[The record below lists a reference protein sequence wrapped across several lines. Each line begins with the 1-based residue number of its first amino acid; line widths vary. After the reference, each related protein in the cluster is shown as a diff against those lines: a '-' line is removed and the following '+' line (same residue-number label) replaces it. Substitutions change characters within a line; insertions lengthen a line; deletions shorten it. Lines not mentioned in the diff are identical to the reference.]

1 VPSEVGVYLHKNAN
15 DQVIYVGKAS
25 DLRSRL
31 GAYASM
37 SPNNHERINDLIREI
52 ADFEYVLT
60 DNEQAALLLENTLIK
75 RHSPKY
81 NIRLRDD
88 KSYPYIKVDMRD
100 DFPRV
105 YITRNRSDKKAL
117 YFGPYATGKNIRRT
131 LGLINKLFPYRS
143 CSKRIT
149 GDDERPCLEYHIK
162 RCIAPCVGYAAKEE
176 YMEVIKQT
184 VNFLQFGPK
193 RVMGE
198 LKEEMRTASA
208 KLEFERAAALRDRI
222 NSLSSLFENKS
233 ATKMKADNMDAI
245 AFAADGDNAW
255 VEIFFYRDG
264 IMIGRD
270 QFVLDGVESASNSQV
285 LSNFIKRF
293 YSLSDRLPKLIIA
306 PFEVDDAADITQWL
320 SAKASRQVR
329 IQAPKRGH
337 KKRILEVVFRNAAL
351 ARNTAKLRN
360 SIDANRAQIAVNEL
374 QNQLDLTD
382 PPRRIECYDVSHIQ
396 GALVVASMAVFV
408 DGQPQKQ
415 SYRKFKIQA
424 EERFND
430 DFTAMSEILSRRL
443 KYLKNETYANK
454 GGFGDKPNLIL
465 IDGGKGQLS
474 AAQYAL
480 LNSGIEGVQLAAIAK
495 KEELIYLAD
504 EDEPLKLST
513 DSPALHL
520 LQNARDEA
528 HRFAVTFH
536 RSKRNKSAVASK
548 LDSVNGIGAARKKE
562 LLTRFGSLA
571 GVKNASVGEI
581 AAVRGV
587 TAAMAIRLKETL

>member
-1 VPSEVGVYLHKNAN
+1 
-15 DQVIYVGKAS
+15 
-25 DLRSRL
+25 
-31 GAYASM
+31 
-37 SPNNHERINDLIREI
+37 
-52 ADFEYVLT
+52 
-60 DNEQAALLLENTLIK
+60 
-75 RHSPKY
+75 
-81 NIRLRDD
+81 
-88 KSYPYIKVDMRD
+88 
-100 DFPRV
+100 
-105 YITRNRSDKKAL
+105 
-117 YFGPYATGKNIRRT
+117 
-131 LGLINKLFPYRS
+131 
-143 CSKRIT
+143 
-149 GDDERPCLEYHIK
+149 
-162 RCIAPCVGYAAKEE
+162 
-176 YMEVIKQT
+176 
-184 VNFLQFGPK
+184 
-193 RVMGE
+193 
-198 LKEEMRTASA
+198 
-208 KLEFERAAALRDRI
+208 
-222 NSLSSLFENKS
+222 
-233 ATKMKADNMDAI
+233 
-245 AFAADGDNAW
+245 
-255 VEIFFYRDG
+255 
-264 IMIGRD
+264 
-270 QFVLDGVESASNSQV
+270 
-285 LSNFIKRF
+285 
-293 YSLSDRLPKLIIA
+293 LPKLIIA

-415 SYRKFKIQA
+415 AYRKFKIQA

-480 LNSGIEGVQLAAIAK
+480 LNSGVEGVQIAAIAK